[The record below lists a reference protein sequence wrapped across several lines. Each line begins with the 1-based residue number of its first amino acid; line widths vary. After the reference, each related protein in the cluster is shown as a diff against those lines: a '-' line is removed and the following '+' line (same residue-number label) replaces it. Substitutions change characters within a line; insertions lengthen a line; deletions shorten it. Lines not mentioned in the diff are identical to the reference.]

1 MKTTSRG
8 LIATIFALALVFS
21 LSITKVHA
29 DEFTDGAA
37 KFIVSLAAK
46 AETSLLEKDISLAEH
61 QKRFRKLMLES
72 FDLKGIGKWVVGRYW
87 RRIPKS
93 ERAKYLK
100 LFENFI
106 VATYSKRF
114 RVYTKAKLKINET
127 TRRKNSAF
135 VSTQIDRKN
144 SKPISVTWRIK
155 LSNGRYKII
164 DIVVEGVSWIQT
176 KRSEFV
182 SVIRNS
188 GGKVSGLTNALNK
201 KIADFTSPEN

>member
-1 MKTTSRG
+1 MKPISRG
-8 LIATIFALALVFS
+8 LIETFFAITLSFGY
-21 LSITKVHA
+21 SITKVHA
-29 DEFTDGAA
+29 DEFTDGAT

-46 AETSLLEKDISLAEH
+46 AETSLLGKKISVTQH
-61 QKRFRKLMLES
+61 QKTFRRLMLES
-72 FDLKGIGKWVVGRYW
+72 FDLEGIGKWVVGRYW

-93 ERAKYLK
+93 ERAEYLK

-114 RVYTKAKLKINET
+114 RVYTKAKLKINGI
-127 TRRKNSAF
+127 TRQKNSAF

-144 SKPISVTWRIK
+144 SKPIRVTWRIK
-155 LSNGRYKII
+155 LSNGNYKII

-176 KRSEFV
+176 QRSEFV

-188 GGKVSGLTNALNK
+188 GGKVSGLITALNK
-201 KIADFTSPEN
+201 KIIDLKSIKN